1 MDIGLPNGVT
11 ERSETREGM
20 VVQHCEC
27 NKCHWTVHFNMAHF
41 VLCDFHLNLKKKVH
55 GRSEISGG
63 LFTIIIFSR
72 NVVLTDSAPGA
83 SDCHPSVRKAQ
94 GDAALDTAPKS
105 G

>member
-1 MDIGLPNGVT
+1 MGEVRFQVGSLL
-11 ERSETREGM
+11 SS
-20 VVQHCEC
+20 
-27 NKCHWTVHFNMAHF
+27 F
-41 VLCDFHLNLKKKVH
+41 
-55 GRSEISGG
+55 
-63 LFTIIIFSR
+63 FSR